1 MRINHIRGPAGSGKS
16 TMLHA
21 IHKQQGSKNCLLV
34 YGSELTSTAG
44 ILRALENLPD
54 VTTILID
61 EFNPKT
67 INLKKLA
74 QHERAPQL
82 VVHVVH
88 TAGAK

>member
-21 IHKQQGSKNCLLV
+21 IGKEQGAKRCLFVL
-34 YGSELTSTAG
+34 GCEMSSTAG
-44 ILRALENLPD
+44 ILRALDNLPD

-74 QHERAPQL
+74 QHERAPQI

-88 TAGAK
+88 VAGAK